1 MNTHIYINKD
11 STTKLDES
19 SSTYSLSQETK
30 KYQMGWV
37 CPKCGRV
44 LAPWVDVCPC
54 HMSNGWQTSNTM
66 EARINGNN

>member
-1 MNTHIYINKD
+1 MNTIHTNKD

-19 SSTYSLSQETK
+19 SSTYSSSTYSLPQETK

-44 LAPWVDVCPC
+44 LAPWVAVCPC
-54 HMSNGWQTSNTM
+54 HRSNGWSVCFSEQGS
-66 EARINGNN
+66 